1 MKFLLTVLMEQQT
14 VTNPAVIHGLCAMTK
29 HRRGMKPVLTLVL
42 IPKERRPGSIVQLLH
57 SVVQYIAG
65 NIERDVL
72 MNQLKHVRVPITKQ
86 VETHIE

>member
-1 MKFLLTVLMEQQT
+1 
-14 VTNPAVIHGLCAMTK
+14 
-29 HRRGMKPVLTLVL
+29 MKPVLTLVL

-57 SVVQYIAG
+57 SVVQKAG